1 MDGRLLNLIYS
12 FHPAPHSAA
21 VRSLYWDVAEDRLLI
36 GTKGAE
42 LFELSRLT
50 GDAILVSESHF
61 DRTVQLQGLAVH
73 PLRPELIVTAGGDHT
88 VRLWH
93 LEKRCVIA
101 KTALDG
107 ALQSV
112 AFSPDG
118 KWLAVGFGGSESSKN
133 HKDGAFAVL
142 DGQTLELLHEG
153 RDSKLGALD
162 MTFSPDLTLLA
173 LASADHCVYF
183 YSTLD
188 NFSLR
193 FKFSKPSGRATRLDF
208 AADSSMARVSSDAF
222 ELLFVSTMDGSQIT
236 SPASAADVTWASHK
250 CLFAWDAQ
258 GVWDIAGKPDDH
270 VHALAKANTQEMLV
284 AATNQGEI
292 RVYNTPCLSRHTE
305 QHKLHGH
312 SLNVANVA
320 FTCDDTRLVSIGAND
335 KSLFVWKV
343 TKTKL

>member
-1 MDGRLLNLIYS
+1 M
-12 FHPAPHSAA
+12 
-21 VRSLYWDVAEDRLLI
+21 V
-36 GTKGAE
+36 
-42 LFELSRLT
+42 
-50 GDAILVSESHF
+50 
-61 DRTVQLQGLAVH
+61 
-73 PLRPELIVTAGGDHT
+73 VTAGGDHT

-112 AFSPDG
+112 AYSPDG
-118 KWLAVGFGGSESSKN
+118 KWLAVGYGGSATTSKTS

-153 RDSKLGALD
+153 RDSKLSALD

-188 NFSLR
+188 DFSLR

-208 AADSSMARVSSDAF
+208 ADDSSMARVSSDAF
-222 ELLFVSTMDGSQIT
+222 ELLFVSTMDGSHIT
-236 SPASAADVTWASHK
+236 SAASAADTTWASHK
-250 CLFAWDAQ
+250 CLFAWAAQ

-292 RVYNTPCLSRHTE
+292 RVYNTPSLSRHTE
-305 QHKLHGH
+305 QHKLLGH
-312 SLNVANVA
+312 SLHVANVA
-320 FTCDDTRLVSIGAND
+320 FTCDDSRLVSIGGND

-343 TKTKL
+343 GKKRS